1 MSRFKRRFGDYS
13 RTSKRE
19 DGEYQ
24 SNAATREPN
33 RKKTK
38 QNFKKL
44 VHCAK
49 INLNSSL
56 SRLARMHRYMSGFY
70 GIWHRHTP
78 LPLLNNNL
86 NSSLSRLARL
96 AAIFILAKTEVFSA
110 QLEVVPF
117 LHLTHSNLTV

>member
-86 NSSLSRLARL
+86 NSSLSRLARM
-96 AAIFILAKTEVFSA
+96 
-110 QLEVVPF
+110 
-117 LHLTHSNLTV
+117 